1 MISEEAYEIIHQ
13 IDRERGWNSIK
24 PTDERLAKLRILM
37 SYSSKE
43 KQFAE
48 TTEKLGISKQ
58 NFADE
63 IRNFNSIRGMAEK
76 FDIERKKVMDYIE
89 NFGLRDLYY
98 DYVEKSHA
106 YVIKNNQ
113 SGYVQTIY
121 GGNKALAKFF
131 GVANGTMQ
139 HAVLFGNYKGYK
151 IMRMQDFL
159 GERDYSAQRI
169 KAK

>member
-13 IDRERGWNSIK
+13 IDRKRDLGSIK
-24 PTDERLAKLRILM
+24 PSDTRLIKLRILM
-37 SYSSKE
+37 SRFNKE
-43 KQFAE
+43 KQFTE
-48 TTEKLGISKQ
+48 TTKKLGISKQ

-63 IRNFNSIRGMAEK
+63 IRSFNSIRGMAAK
-76 FDIERKKVMDYIE
+76 FDIERKQVMDYIDS
-89 NFGLRDLYY
+89 FGLRTLYY

-113 SGYVQTIY
+113 SGCVQTIY

-169 KAK
+169 KTR